1 MAAARMFFPKV
12 SDIAHMGVVMTSVSS
27 PVATAVRLMEANN
40 LSDVIFERDGGHAIF
55 TVEDLMLFRS
65 SKRSLDTP
73 LSEVFAHPLAYVDGS
88 ENVLNLMKRLDGMQN
103 RYLGVLDEHKQLV
116 GVVSASDVMASVDP
130 VLIMERKKL
139 SDILSKRRIDV
150 VDITTSTE
158 AVLSLLINAED
169 AVLVAQEA
177 ALVGIL
183 TTKDAVRLIRDAVDT
198 YRPVGD
204 YMSAPLVTL
213 SEDETVKNAIT
224 HLKNQH
230 FKRAVVVDGCGNLC
244 GVVTQSELIN
254 ITYGRWAELMKMHAH
269 ELGELVQVLES
280 ENQRLQHES
289 LVDALTGVGNR
300 RHFNH
305 CIEAEIGRFYRQTP
319 NPFSVLLLDI
329 DFFKKINDA
338 HGHLRGDQVLKALAG
353 HVASLLRVSDEVCR
367 WGGEEFAVVLP
378 SADRAH
384 AGGLAER
391 IRSTVEAT
399 RFDGLVVTVSVGVAQ
414 YQRGQSL
421 DELMAQADAALYAA
435 KQGGRNRV
443 VLAPA
448 DGA

>member
-1 MAAARMFFPKV
+1 MATSRVFFPKAR
-12 SDIAHMGVVMTSVSS
+12 DIAHMGVVMTTVDSSVA
-27 PVATAVRLMEANN
+27 VAVHLMEANN
-40 LSDVIFERDGGHAIF
+40 LSDVIFERDGGHGIF

-65 SKRSLDTP
+65 SQRSLDTP
-73 LSEVFAHPLAYVDGS
+73 LAEVYVHALAYVDGN
-88 ENVLNLMKRLDGMQN
+88 ENVLTLMKRLEGTEN
-103 RYLGVLDEHKQLV
+103 RYFGVLDEKKGLV
-116 GVVSASDVMASVDP
+116 GVVSTTDLMASVDP

-150 VDITTSTE
+150 VDIATPTE
-158 AVLSLLINAED
+158 VVLSRLTNAED
-169 AVLVAQEA
+169 AVLVGQGAT
-177 ALVGIL
+177 LVGIL

-198 YRPVGD
+198 QRPVGD
-204 YMSAPLVTL
+204 YMSAPLATV
-213 SEDETVKNAIT
+213 SQDETVKNAIAY
-224 HLKNQH
+224 LQQRH
-230 FKRAVVVDGCGNLC
+230 FKRAIVVDERGHFC

-280 ENQRLQHES
+280 ENQRLQRES
-289 LVDALTGVGNR
+289 LADALTGVGNR
-300 RHFNH
+300 RHFNQS
-305 CIEAEIGRFYRQTP
+305 IEAEIGRYYRQ
-319 NPFSVLLLDI
+319 NQSPFSVLLLDI
-329 DFFKKINDA
+329 DFFKKINDV
-338 HGHLRGDQVLKALAG
+338 HGHLRGDQVLKALSA
-353 HVASLLRVSDEVCR
+353 HVASWLRVSDEVCR

-384 AGGLAER
+384 AGVLAER
-391 IRSTVEAT
+391 IRNAVASNQL
-399 RFDGLVVTVSVGVAQ
+399 DGVGITVSIGVAE

-448 DGA
+448 VGA